1 MADERGTL
9 RAHDICSRP
18 SQAEATPLTA
28 RPGTRSRRERAFS
41 QQLFMTMA
49 PRRVSPRD
57 IAAGFALIAGILLFI
72 FPPSGLEPPA
82 AKAAALAVIAVGFWA
97 TGALPEHVTAV
108 GFFTLCMLIGVA
120 PAGVVF
126 GGFEST
132 ALWLVFGGLV
142 IGLAMRHTGLGERV
156 AGGLVRYCASGYG
169 AAIGGLL
176 IISLVLGFLM
186 PSSLGRV
193 TLLMPIAVALAD
205 RLGFEAGSNGRI
217 GMVLAVN
224 FGVHVP
230 TFTILPANIPN
241 MVLVGAMEKLYGLTP
256 LYGEYLLL
264 HFPVLGLLKTVVTFF
279 LILWLFPDRVRVRAA
294 AEQSGKALASDQRLL
309 ALVLALSLGFWVTD
323 FLHHISPAWISMAAA
338 LFCLIPATRMLPPN
352 AFASI
357 GFGGLFF
364 VAGIMGL
371 GAVVADT
378 GLGDALIGELLK
390 VLPLAPD
397 QPAGNF
403 AALALVATAINPI
416 TTLPGVP
423 AVLTP
428 LAQQMA
434 DAAGLP
440 LKSVLMVQVL
450 GFSTIVLP
458 YVSAPLVV
466 GMQLG
471 GERLRHA
478 TRLCLWLTLPTLLLL
493 WPLDYLWWRLLG
505 WI

>member
-1 MADERGTL
+1 V
-9 RAHDICSRP
+9 
-18 SQAEATPLTA
+18 
-28 RPGTRSRRERAFS
+28 TRRFGPA
-41 QQLFMTMA
+41 Q
-49 PRRVSPRD
+49 
-57 IAAGFALIAGILLFI
+57 IAAGLALFAGILLFI
-72 FPPSGLEPPA
+72 FPPAGLEPRA

-97 TGALPEHVTAV
+97 TSALPEHVTAV

-142 IGLAMRHTGLGERV
+142 IGMAMRHTGLGERV
-156 AGGLVRYCASGYG
+156 ASGLVRYCASGYG
-169 AAIGGLL
+169 VAIGGLL
-176 IISLVLGFLM
+176 VISLVLGFLM

-193 TLLMPIAVALAD
+193 TLLMPIAVALAE
-205 RLGFEAGSNGRI
+205 RLGFEPGSNGRI

-230 TFTILPANIPN
+230 TFAILPANIPN
-241 MVLVGAMEKLYGLTP
+241 MVLVGATEKLYGISP

-264 HFPVLGLLKTVVTFF
+264 HFPVLGLLKTAATFL
-279 LILWLFPDRVRVRAA
+279 LIVWLFPDRVKVK
-294 AEQSGKALASDQRLL
+294 AEADHTGRSLSGEQRHL

-323 FLHHISPAWISMAAA
+323 FLHHISPAWISLAAG
-338 LFCLIPATRMLPPN
+338 LFCLIPATRMLPPGGFN
-352 AFASI
+352 AI
-357 GFGGLFF
+357 GFSGLFF

-378 GLGDALIGELLK
+378 HLGDVLIGQLLK
-390 VLPLAPD
+390 VLPLAPGK
-397 QPAGNF
+397 PAGNF
-403 AALALVATAINPI
+403 TALALVATVINPL

-440 LKSVLMVQVL
+440 LRSVLMTQVL

-478 TRLCLWLTLPTLLLL
+478 TKLCLWLTPPTLLIL

>member
-1 MADERGTL
+1 MDARDKPG
-9 RAHDICSRP
+9 HDAIGGRNYGV
-18 SQAEATPLTA
+18 TP
-28 RPGTRSRRERAFS
+28 
-41 QQLFMTMA
+41 
-49 PRRVSPRD
+49 SPRISPRH
-57 IAAGFALIAGILLFI
+57 IAAGLALLAGILLLV
-72 FPPSGLEPPA
+72 FPPSGLEPRA

-97 TGALPEHVTAV
+97 TAALPEHVTAV
-108 GFFTLCMLIGVA
+108 GFFTLCMLFGVA
-120 PAGVVF
+120 PANVVF

-142 IGLAMRHTGLGERV
+142 IGMAMRHTGLGERV

-176 IISLVLGFLM
+176 VISLVLGFLM

-193 TLLMPIAVALAD
+193 TLLMPIAVALAG
-205 RLGFEAGSNGRI
+205 RLGFESGSNGRI
-217 GMVLAVN
+217 GMVVAVN

-241 MVLVGAMEKLYGLTP
+241 MVLVGAMEKHYGLTP

-264 HFPVLGLLKTVVTFF
+264 HFPVLGLLKTAVIFG
-279 LILWLFPDRVRVRAA
+279 LILWLFPDRVKLGSH
-294 AEQSGKALASDQRLL
+294 AESTTAGRLTADQRNL
-309 ALVLALSLGFWVTD
+309 AIVLALSLGFWVTD
-323 FLHHISPAWISMAAA
+323 FLHHISPAWISLAAG

-352 AFASI
+352 GFNAI
-357 GFGGLFF
+357 GFSGLFF

-371 GAVVADT
+371 GAMVAET
-378 GLGDALIGELLK
+378 GLGDALIGALLK
-390 VLPLAPD
+390 VLPLAPG

-403 AALALVATAINPI
+403 ATLGLVATILNPI

-434 DAAGLP
+434 DATGLP
-440 LKSVLMVQVL
+440 LKTVLMTQVL
-450 GFSTIVLP
+450 GFSTILLP

-471 GERLRHA
+471 GEPLRHA
-478 TRLCLWLTLPTLLLL
+478 TRLCLWLTVPSILIL
-493 WPLDYLWWRLLG
+493 WPIDYLWWLLLG